1 MDGDGNFNW
10 RMVFPF
16 DYMPIEKKIVVRKKV
31 IGCFQ
36 IFSFISEERFSNGCR
51 KIKTGVI
58 TATNHNGSKQ
68 RGEPIRIRSNYL

>member
-31 IGCFQ
+31 I
-36 IFSFISEERFSNGCR
+36 
-51 KIKTGVI
+51 
-58 TATNHNGSKQ
+58 
-68 RGEPIRIRSNYL
+68 

>member
-36 IFSFISEERFSNGCR
+36 IFFFYLLRAVFKWLSENQ
-51 KIKTGVI
+51 
-58 TATNHNGSKQ
+58 NQ
-68 RGEPIRIRSNYL
+68 SNYCDQSQRQQTARWTNQNS